1 MVRNNRDRDSR
12 LHMIFG
18 RGIEKMRALIRGY
31 RKINTEE
38 GELSNSKDIWKS
50 QITVIMLS
58 TIYLKYL

>member
-1 MVRNNRDRDSR
+1 
-12 LHMIFG
+12 MIFG